1 MRTVLI
7 ISFFLSSL
15 SFLSCKSKEAVDK
28 KGEEIQVAEESKQLK
43 ENLLI
48 EGVIKKQGIT
58 TYQYGS
64 HILKTEGKFY
74 ALRSKTVDLN
84 NYIDQKVKLAAE
96 KIEGYPVSGGP
107 DFLLVKSVELIK

>member
-1 MRTVLI
+1 MRTILI
-7 ISFFLSSL
+7 LAFLASL
-15 SFLSCKSKEAVDK
+15 SLLSCKTKEAVDK
-28 KGEEIQVAEESKQLK
+28 KGEQTQIAEESQQLK

-48 EGVIKKQGIT
+48 EGVIKKQGVT

-64 HILKTEGKFY
+64 HVLKTDDKFY

-84 NYIDQKVKLAAE
+84 NYIDQKVKLKGE